1 MFANAWV
8 VGRDWHAD
16 GEVENSWLKEALVS
30 QAYIGGSQKSNVVET
45 MAKTAPG
52 LALLGSGIFASS
64 QYLPK
69 LGELSE
75 VISLRVIWS
84 RSEDGAKKAL
94 LSARSYAP
102 NVEAKWGQEGLEAI
116 LQDKSI
122 QAVAIVLP
130 AQHQLELVLRALEA
144 GKHVIQEKPVGASVA
159 DVRKA
164 WSTYQAL
171 AVNDKKL
178 PIWAV
183 AENYRFEPALIQT
196 GKFAKEIGQIMGV
209 QVLIEAPINSSSPY
223 FSSSWRRDKNFKVE
237 NLTFMRQYSGARVLK
252 CNFWSSLIYEIAHDA
267 NLLISL
273 V

>member
-1 MFANAWV
+1 MEISSVVHEGPFSHFTLSVQRRRRCVTGCWRSNMFAN
-8 VGRDWHAD
+8 
-16 GEVENSWLKEALVS
+16 
-30 QAYIGGSQKSNVVET
+30 IGGSQKSNVVET

-144 GKHVIQEKPVGASVA
+144 GKHVIQG
-159 DVRKA
+159 
-164 WSTYQAL
+164 
-171 AVNDKKL
+171 N
-178 PIWAV
+178 
-183 AENYRFEPALIQT
+183 
-196 GKFAKEIGQIMGV
+196 
-209 QVLIEAPINSSSPY
+209 
-223 FSSSWRRDKNFKVE
+223 
-237 NLTFMRQYSGARVLK
+237 RV
-252 CNFWSSLIYEIAHDA
+252 FY
-267 NLLISL
+267 
-273 V
+273 